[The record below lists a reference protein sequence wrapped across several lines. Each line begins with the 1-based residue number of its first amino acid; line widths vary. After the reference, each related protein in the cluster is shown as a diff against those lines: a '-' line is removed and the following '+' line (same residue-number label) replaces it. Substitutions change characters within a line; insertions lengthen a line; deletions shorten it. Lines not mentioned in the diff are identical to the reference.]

1 MKKENKQS
9 FKRILSNNFLM
20 IKYIG
25 KCVPGLIAWIIVLRI
40 IVGITTT
47 LNAVY
52 VAKLVLDAVQNNTP
66 FTEILPILIVV
77 LLMNLLTAVLSGY
90 YEGSYHKRKTAKLC
104 AGMHEELL
112 TKAREMELAC
122 YDNPEFYNDFVWAMS
137 ESHQKALAVLDSFG
151 SLVSALT
158 TVLSSAAIVLSVDS
172 IGIWVEVIVLGSFE
186 LVRRKVIKLDYESSL
201 VQKPLQR
208 KRDYGSR
215 IFYQPEYAKELRLT
229 TVEEKLVDNFQKDNN
244 DLIATIRKY
253 GKKALFYRSLSIVF
267 IEKVLIYGF
276 YVAYLL
282 YCTLVLKIY
291 SLGDFYTLFSGTGT
305 IATNWDALFYS
316 FSNLQ
321 KHSLYIE
328 KFRTFIEYEPKM
340 TSPENPVEVPVK
352 PVMLSLKN
360 VSFTYE
366 GMKEPT
372 LKDINLTIHPGE
384 KIALVGYNGAGK
396 TTLIKLIMRLYDVSS
411 GEISLGG
418 VNIKDFDLENLRK
431 YFGVV
436 FQDYQLL
443 ATTIGENVMM
453 DLIKEGDEAKI
464 LDALTKSGF
473 ADKLSTLER
482 GIDTCL
488 SREFDKDGVN
498 LSGGEGQKVAIARVF
513 SKDCKMVILDE
524 PSSALDPISEYNV
537 NQSML
542 EAAKDKTVIFISH
555 RLSTTRVADRIV
567 MLENGRIIEEGS
579 HDELMK
585 KDGKYAQMFN
595 LQAEKYQ

>member
-25 KCVPGLIAWIIVLRI
+25 KCVPGLIVWIIVLRI

-66 FTEILPILIVV
+66 FTEILPVLIVV
-77 LLMNLLTAVLSGY
+77 LLLNLITAVLSGY
-90 YEGSYHKRKTAKLC
+90 YNGSYYERMTSKLC
-104 AGMHEELL
+104 ASMHEELL
-112 TKAREMELAC
+112 TKARAMELAC

-158 TVLSSAAIVLSVDS
+158 TVVSSAAIVLSVDS

-186 LVRRKVIKLDYESSL
+186 LVRRKVIKLGYESSL

-229 TVEEKLVDNFQKDNN
+229 PVEEKLVDNFQKDNN
-244 DLIATIRKY
+244 ALIATIRKF
-253 GKKALFYRSLSIVF
+253 GKKVLLYRSLSMVF
-267 IEKVLIYGF
+267 IEKLLIYGF

-316 FSNLQ
+316 LSNLQ
-321 KHSLYIE
+321 NHSLYIE
-328 KFRTFIEYEPKM
+328 KFRTFIEYQPKM
-340 TSPENPVEVPVK
+340 ASPENPVEVPDK
-352 PVMLSLKN
+352 PVVLSLNN
-360 VSFTYE
+360 VSFTYD
-366 GMKEPT
+366 GMEEAT
-372 LKDINLTIHPGE
+372 LKDINLSIHPGE

-411 GEISLGG
+411 GKICLGG
-418 VNIKDFDLENLRK
+418 VNIKDFDLEEFRK

-473 ADKLSTLER
+473 EDKLATLEH
-482 GIDTCL
+482 GINTCL

-555 RLSTTRVADRIV
+555 RLSTTRVADRII
-567 MLENGRIIEEGS
+567 MLEKGRIIEEGS
-579 HDELMK
+579 HEELMK